1 MKKIIGTLLMIFLL
15 VFSALFV
22 VGCSN
27 KEEKKESANATQE
40 NNKKE
45 KIKIATLKG
54 PTGMGM
60 VKLMEENKED
70 YDISL
75 FDAPDQI
82 VSKVVNGEVDAAAV
96 PSNLASVLYNK
107 TKGQV
112 QLVGVNTLGVLYIV
126 ENGNT
131 VKNIKD
137 LKGETIYATGKGATP
152 EFILNYILKKNG
164 LDPDKDVK
172 IEYKAQHNDLAT
184 LVASKKAKI
193 AVLPEPFVTISKTKN
208 KDLKVQLDL
217 TKEWEKVS
225 GEGKL
230 TMGALVFK
238 KDFIDKR
245 GKDVENFIN
254 NYKNL

>member
-1 MKKIIGTLLMIFLL
+1 MQRQFHLIWLLFYIIKQRA
-15 VFSALFV
+15 S
-22 VGCSN
+22 S
-27 KEEKKESANATQE
+27 
-40 NNKKE
+40 
-45 KIKIATLKG
+45 
-54 PTGMGM
+54 
-60 VKLMEENKED
+60 
-70 YDISL
+70 ISW
-75 FDAPDQI
+75 
-82 VSKVVNGEVDAAAV
+82 SKHFR
-96 PSNLASVLYNK
+96 
-107 TKGQV
+107 
-112 QLVGVNTLGVLYIV
+112 VLYIV
-126 ENGNT
+126 ENGDT
-131 VKNIKD
+131 IKNIKD
-137 LKGETIYATGKGATP
+137 LNGETIYATGKGATP

-193 AVLPEPFVTISKTKN
+193 AVLPEPFVTLSRTKN

-245 GKDVENFIN
+245 GEDVETFIN
-254 NYKNL
+254 NYKKSVEFVNNNKEEASKLMEKNGIVSKAKIAEMAIPKCNIVFMDSKDSKDSLEKFYNILKENDPKSIGGKLPDEDFYYKGK